1 MKEVQ
6 NNLTQDLIRASAGYA
21 RAGLA
26 LLHITEGFVSNPQ
39 VAIGNLAIAIELL
52 LKAFIAKQSLLLLFK
67 NLPLELRCAIAAPK
81 AMPESFRKTPYEI
94 DLKASAYKSLE
105 LDEAITSFGLFFPA
119 MKKRLASHLRFLS
132 RHRNTCVHAA
142 LPDFREYEMERT
154 AFLFLTLVEHLK
166 EKEPE
171 LLNPFDLGEDKLNKQ
186 FLERFDEERLKRVH
200 SKIEAAREKA
210 KKLTEKLSLSS
221 DDWNWYPVA
230 CPVCGSD
237 GILTGET
244 EPEKYDN
251 GKGGFEVTTILFFTG
266 ETFKCE
272 QCGLTLSDF
281 DELKI
286 AGIDPDVD
294 RSNEAIRWLE
304 EQYQDEEDNIKG
316 FVRKLSGIAKGKSDV
331 SGNLT

>member
-21 RAGLA
+21 RAGLT
-26 LLHITEGFVSNPQ
+26 LLHGTEDSNPQ
-39 VAIGNLAIAIELL
+39 VAIGNLSIAIELL

-67 NLPLELRCAIAAPK
+67 NLPFELCCAIAAPE
-81 AMPESFRKTPYEI
+81 AMPESFRKAPYEI
-94 DLKASAYKSLE
+94 DLKSSAYKSLK
-105 LDEAITSFGLFFPA
+105 LNEAIATFSIFFPD
-119 MKKRLASHLRFLS
+119 MKKRLASHLNFLS

-186 FLERFDEERLKRVH
+186 FLERFDEDRLKRVH
-200 SKIEAAREKA
+200 SEIEAAREKA
-210 KKLTEKLSLSS
+210 KKLTEKITLSS
-221 DDWNWYPVA
+221 DEWDWYPVE

-237 GILTGET
+237 GTLCGET
-244 EPEKYDN
+244 QAKIEYEEY
-251 GKGGFEVTTILFFTG
+251 GGRIG
-266 ETFKCE
+266 EAYRTLSFIGEGFGCLE
-272 QCGLTLSDF
+272 CGLTLIDF

-294 RSNEAIRWLE
+294 RSDEVDRWDAE
-304 EQYQDEEDNIKG
+304 YCTDDYGYEGEYY
-316 FVRKLSGIAKGKSDV
+316 
-331 SGNLT
+331 

>member
-21 RAGLA
+21 RAGLT
-26 LLHITEGFVSNPQ
+26 LLHGTEDSNPQ

-52 LKAFIAKQSLLLLFK
+52 MKAFIAKQSLLLLFK
-67 NLPLELRCAIAAPK
+67 NLPLELRCAIAAPE
-81 AMPESFRKTPYEI
+81 AMPKTFRKAPYEI
-94 DLKASAYKSLE
+94 DLKSSAYKSLE
-105 LDEAITSFGLFFPA
+105 LDEAITTFGFFFPD

-171 LLNPFDLGEDKLNKQ
+171 LLKYYNLSEDKLNKQ
-186 FLERFDEERLKRVH
+186 FLARFDENRLKRVH
-200 SKIEAAREKA
+200 SKIEAAKEKA
-210 KKLTEKLSLSS
+210 KELTEKPSLSS
-221 DDWNWYPVA
+221 DEWDWYPVK
-230 CPVCGSD
+230 CPVCGND
-237 GILTGET
+237 GTLTGET
-244 EPEKYDN
+244 EAKIEYTEF
-251 GKGGFEVTTILFFTG
+251 KGEIAEAYRTLNFIGEGFR
-266 ETFKCE
+266 CE
-272 QCGLTLSDF
+272 QCGLILEDF

-294 RSNEAIRWLE
+294 RSDELDRWDAE
-304 EQYQDEEDNIKG
+304 YYTDDYGYGGEYY
-316 FVRKLSGIAKGKSDV
+316 
-331 SGNLT
+331 

>member
-1 MKEVQ
+1 MKQIQRKITQ
-6 NNLTQDLIRASAGYA
+6 NLIWASAGYA

-26 LLHITEGFVSNPQ
+26 LLHGIKGSVTNPQ
-39 VAIGNLAIAIELL
+39 VTIGNLAIAIELL

-67 NLPLELRCAIAAPK
+67 NLPLELRCAIAAPE
-81 AMPESFRKTPYEI
+81 AMPKTFRKAPYEI
-94 DLKASAYKSLE
+94 DLKASMYKSVE
-105 LDEAITSFGLFFPA
+105 LNEAIDTFGIFFPA
-119 MKKRLASHLRFLS
+119 MKKRLGSHLRFLS

-166 EKEPE
+166 KKEPE
-171 LLNPFDLGEDKLNKQ
+171 LLKYYILSEDKLNKQ
-186 FLERFDEERLKRVH
+186 FLARFDEDRLKRVH

-210 KKLTEKLSLSS
+210 KELTEKPSLSS
-221 DDWNWYPVA
+221 DEWDWCPVE

-244 EPEKYDN
+244 EPDTEGITYGDY
-251 GKGGFEVTTILFFTG
+251 GDVYMTLTFSG
-266 ETFKCE
+266 ETFECE

-294 RSNEAIRWLE
+294 RSDEVERWN
-304 EQYQDEEDNIKG
+304 DEHYDDYGYGGEYY
-316 FVRKLSGIAKGKSDV
+316 
-331 SGNLT
+331 

>member
-6 NNLTQDLIRASAGYA
+6 NNLAQNLIWASAGYA

-26 LLHITEGFVSNPQ
+26 LLHGTKGSVDNSQ

-52 LKAFIAKQSLLLLFK
+52 LKAFIAKKSLLLLFK
-67 NLPLELRCAIAAPK
+67 NLPFELCCAIAAPE
-81 AMPESFRKTPYEI
+81 AMPESFRKAPYEI
-94 DLKASAYKSLE
+94 DLKSSAYKSLK
-105 LDEAITSFGLFFPA
+105 LNEAIATFSIFFPD
-119 MKKRLASHLRFLS
+119 MKKRLASHLNFLS

-186 FLERFDEERLKRVH
+186 FLERFDEERLNRVH

-210 KKLTEKLSLSS
+210 KELTEKPSLSS
-221 DDWNWYPVA
+221 DEWDWCPVE

-244 EPEKYDN
+244 QAKIKYEEYGDEIIEAYRTLSFI
-251 GKGGFEVTTILFFTG
+251 GEGFGCSE
-266 ETFKCE
+266 
-272 QCGLTLSDF
+272 CGLTLIDF

-294 RSNEAIRWLE
+294 RSDELDRW
-304 EQYQDEEDNIKG
+304 
-316 FVRKLSGIAKGKSDV
+316 DV
-331 SGNLT
+331 EYNTDDYGYGGEYY